1 MKTEF
6 PLLSKSPNL
15 FFIRTQTML
24 ASSVISKPSFTKPLC
39 LRRPFPSSQNRL
51 FRIRFSS
58 SVTASFSDLRQVNP
72 IIPQTIQKNK
82 LLVGRFDKFPLFFFH
97 GICFLLFGK
106 ENETRYIGPQP
117 KRDRMADWVSNNDE
131 SVRALPIYVGGFS
144 LLAVLLNRT
153 ISGVAP
159 VADASR

>member
-6 PLLSKSPNL
+6 PLLSKSPTL
-15 FFIRTQTML
+15 FSIRTQTML

-82 LLVGRFDKFPLFFFH
+82 LLVGRFGKFPLFFFSRN
-97 GICFLLFGK
+97 L
-106 ENETRYIGPQP
+106 
-117 KRDRMADWVSNNDE
+117 
-131 SVRALPIYVGGFS
+131 FS
-144 LLAVLLNRT
+144 LVWKGKRNPLHRATAEAGSDGGLGLQQRRVRSGLAHLRRG
-153 ISGVAP
+153 IFSSGRSSQP
-159 VADASR
+159 YDLWRGPRS